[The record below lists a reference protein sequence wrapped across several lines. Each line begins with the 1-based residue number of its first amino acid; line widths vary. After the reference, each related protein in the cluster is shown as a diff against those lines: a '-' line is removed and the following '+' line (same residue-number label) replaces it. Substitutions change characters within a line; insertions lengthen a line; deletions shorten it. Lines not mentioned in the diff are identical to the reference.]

1 MTPGRVTLFDIAAT
15 FTGVPTQTLLSITL
29 AYLPEGS
36 LTLLPSYIEN
46 LAARK
51 GVSVTFESSS
61 VTIIAEKAKESIK
74 KVSEIPQ
81 EVLNQAS
88 GVALKIAKKFA
99 SCTAPSTWTLLS
111 WSGEVGNEAEEININ
126 RIGKGIFSAFLKFS
140 GESTKYLWLKLQVS
154 CMKPV
159 LVVKKL
165 VRYGEK
171 IRPQDVE
178 TKIID
183 VLTLYETPA
192 SSEDAIYAPAVKTL
206 RPGDIV
212 TLSSIKRK
220 PDVVKG
226 QVIIAYVTLPG
237 IHISALVEALE
248 DGYIGDT
255 IRVRNIS
262 SGKIL
267 KGVLEK
273 GPVLKILEVER

>member
-1 MTPGRVTLFDIAAT
+1 
-15 FTGVPTQTLLSITL
+15 
-29 AYLPEGS
+29 
-36 LTLLPSYIEN
+36 
-46 LAARK
+46 
-51 GVSVTFESSS
+51 
-61 VTIIAEKAKESIK
+61 
-74 KVSEIPQ
+74 
-81 EVLNQAS
+81 
-88 GVALKIAKKFA
+88 
-99 SCTAPSTWTLLS
+99 
-111 WSGEVGNEAEEININ
+111 
-126 RIGKGIFSAFLKFS
+126 
-140 GESTKYLWLKLQVS
+140 
-154 CMKPV
+154 MKPV